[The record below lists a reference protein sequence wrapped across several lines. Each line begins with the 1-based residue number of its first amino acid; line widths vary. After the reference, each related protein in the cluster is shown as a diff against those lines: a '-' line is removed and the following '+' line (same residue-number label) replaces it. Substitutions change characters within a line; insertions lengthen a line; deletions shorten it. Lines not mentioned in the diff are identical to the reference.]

1 MAQTTAVTNPEMA
14 QQRGQLR
21 PILWRPDHPK
31 MTRKKE

>member
-21 PILWRPDHPK
+21 PILRRPDEQK
-31 MTRKKE
+31 MTKKK